1 MRYDLRFWA
10 EFISPPEI
18 VEKALP
24 LLKEFSAGVSVSV
37 PEGSLS
43 EENAEAFRA
52 IKAAGVELTFW
63 PLLEREKGYFPN
75 EANVPAFKE
84 MVHDLVAWAEDSGVV
99 PDMIA
104 IDLELPLE
112 QISVLLG
119 APGGGGAGRALDML
133 KANLNPKRYRE
144 ARSGLIELNSWIQ
157 NRGMKTLAAVLPWV
171 AVELFGDGETVQDL
185 METPVAGIEWD
196 LISPMLYVSM
206 FEGMTGGRISAFD
219 ANSLVYETLVRL
231 RNKYGGRAAV
241 SLGATGTGVLGNEP
255 IFETVEELMVGV
267 EASLAA
273 GARDISIYN
282 LEGVISREN
291 PRVWFE
297 ALKAARPR
305 VPEKSVKVVRTL
317 CALRN
322 LYPVVSRLKD
332 KLS

>member
-1 MRYDLRFWA
+1 MRYGLRFWA
-10 EFISPPEI
+10 EFMSPPEI

-24 LLKEFSAGVSVSV
+24 LLVEFGAGVSVSV

-43 EENAEAFRA
+43 DENAKAFRE

-63 PLLEREKGYFPN
+63 PLLAREKGYFPN
-75 EANVPAFKE
+75 EANVPAFAE
-84 MVHDLVAWAEDSGVV
+84 MVHDLIAWAEGNGVL

-104 IDLELPLE
+104 VDLELPLE
-112 QISVLLG
+112 QISIFLG
-119 APGGGGAGRALDML
+119 AQSGGGARKALDML
-133 KANLNPKRYRE
+133 RENLNLQRFRE
-144 ARSGLIELNSWIQ
+144 ARSGLIELNSWIR
-157 NRGMKTLAAVLPWV
+157 NRGIKTLAAVLPWV
-171 AVELFGDGETVQDL
+171 ALELFGDGETVQDL

-219 ANSLVYETLVRL
+219 ANSLVYETVMRL

-241 SLGATGTGVLGNEP
+241 SLGVTGTGVLGNEP
-255 IFETVEELMVGV
+255 TFETVEELMVGV
-267 EASLAA
+267 DASLAA

-291 PRVWFE
+291 PRVWLE

-305 VPEKSVKVVRTL
+305 VPERSVKVVRTL
-317 CALRN
+317 GALRN
-322 LYPVVSRLKD
+322 LYPAVSRLKD
-332 KLS
+332 RLS

>member
-10 EFISPPEI
+10 EFMSPPEI
-18 VEKALP
+18 VDKALP
-24 LLKEFSAGVSVSV
+24 LLKEFNAGASVSV

-43 EENAEAFRA
+43 DENAKAFRD

-75 EANVPAFKE
+75 EANVPAYKG
-84 MVHDLVAWAEDSGVV
+84 MVHDLVEWADDGDVL

-104 IDLELPLE
+104 VDLELPLE
-112 QISVLLG
+112 QISVFLG
-119 APGGGGAGRALDML
+119 AQAEAGAKRVLEMSRE
-133 KANLNPKRYRE
+133 NLNRQRYCE
-144 ARSGLIELNSWIQ
+144 AKSGLIDLNSWIRS
-157 NRGMKTLAAVLPWV
+157 RGIKTLAAVLPWV
-171 AVELFGDGETVQDL
+171 AVELFGDGELVQDM

-219 ANSLVYETLVRL
+219 ANSLVYETIVRL
-231 RNKYGGRAAV
+231 RNKYGRRVAV
-241 SLGATGTGVLGNEP
+241 SLGVTGTGVLGNEP
-255 IFETVEELMVGV
+255 TFDTVEELMVGV

-282 LEGVISREN
+282 LEGVISRDK

-305 VPEKSVKVVRTL
+305 VPEKSVKVARTL
-317 CALRN
+317 GALRN